1 MYSLSVGH
9 ERRLL
14 WLLALTQFTVIM
26 DFMVMMPL
34 GPQVMDHF
42 VITPASFATA
52 VSAYSWCSGLSG
64 LFAATYIDRFDR
76 RRLLLTVYGL
86 FAVSNLVCACAPTFT
101 MLLVARAFAGLT
113 GGVLSAVILA
123 IVSDVIPVVRRGAA
137 TGTIMTA
144 VSIAAVGGVPA
155 GVLLG
160 AHFGWWAP
168 FMLLTML
175 SVIIWMAGAR
185 LVPSIA
191 EHLTRER
198 TALSQ
203 VLPEL
208 WRLVSLPR
216 HLNAFGLMFIL
227 MMSHMMIVPFMA
239 PVLVANHGVQ
249 PAQLSWLYMGGGAA
263 MFFTARLSGRL
274 ADRYGKRRVFRLV
287 SLASILPVLFITHL
301 PNLSFIALLMFFPC
315 FMVLMNARMVPMQ
328 ALFTTV
334 PESSNRGAF
343 LSANGAVQ
351 SIAMGCGAWLGGLLL
366 SITPSGHID
375 GFNLNGWYATALVV
389 IAVIWVS
396 RVKGTSEHETI
407 GEGEVFS
414 MESAP

>member
-1 MYSLSVGH
+1 MYSLSASH

-76 RRLLLTVYGL
+76 RKLLLVVYGL
-86 FAVSNLVCACAPTFT
+86 FALSNLVCACAPTFS
-101 MLLVARAFAGLT
+101 LLLLARAFAGLT

-123 IVSDVIPVVRRGAA
+123 IVSDVIPVSRRGAA

-160 AHFGWWAP
+160 AQFGWWAP
-168 FMLLTML
+168 FMLLTLL
-175 SVIIWMAGAR
+175 SVLIWMAGAR

-191 EHLTRER
+191 EHLNRQR
-198 TALSQ
+198 TELSQ
-203 VLPEL
+203 ILPEL
-208 WRLVSLPR
+208 WRLVSFPR
-216 HLNAFGLMFIL
+216 HLNAFALMFIL
-227 MMSHMMIVPFMA
+227 MMSHMMIVPFIA

-274 ADRYGKRRVFRLV
+274 ADRYGKRRVFRV
-287 SLASILPVLFITHL
+287 ACLASILPLLFITHL
-301 PNLSFIALLMFFPC
+301 PGIPYIVLLLFFPC
-315 FMVLMNARMVPMQ
+315 FMVAMNARMVPMQ

-334 PESSNRGAF
+334 PDASTRGAF
-343 LSANGAVQ
+343 LSANGAMQ
-351 SIAMGCGAWLGGLLL
+351 SIGMGCGAWLGGALLTA
-366 SITPSGHID
+366 TPNGHIG
-375 GFNLNGWYATALVV
+375 GFDLSGWVAIALV
-389 IAVIWVS
+389 IMAVLWVS
-396 RVKGTSEHETI
+396 RVKGTSEHQPIE
-407 GEGEVFS
+407 EVMS